1 MPIPIMP
8 RAFPCFVRPDNA
20 GLPANAQWPAEM
32 PRLSAISAPFYAQE
46 VSLLIAFLFDSPNT
60 F

>member
-1 MPIPIMP
+1 MS
-8 RAFPCFVRPDNA
+8 RAFPCSVKPDNA
-20 GLPANAQWPAEM
+20 GLPVNAQWPAEM
-32 PRLSAISAPFYAQE
+32 PRLSAISALFHAQA

>member
-1 MPIPIMP
+1 MPP
-8 RAFPCFVRPDNA
+8 AFPGSIKAENE

-32 PRLSAISAPFYAQE
+32 PRVPVISGPFQVPE
-46 VSLLIAFLFDSPNT
+46 VKLLIAFLFDSPNT

>member
-1 MPIPIMP
+1 MPIRIMP
-8 RAFPCFVRPDNA
+8 RASPCFVWPDNA

-32 PRLSAISAPFYAQE
+32 PRVPVISGPFQVPE
-46 VSLLIAFLFDSPNT
+46 VKLLIAFLFDSPNT